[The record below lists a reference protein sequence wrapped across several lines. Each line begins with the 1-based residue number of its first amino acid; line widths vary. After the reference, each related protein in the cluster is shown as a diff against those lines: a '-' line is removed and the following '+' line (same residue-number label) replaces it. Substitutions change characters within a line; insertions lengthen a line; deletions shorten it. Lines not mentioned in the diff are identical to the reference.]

1 MRIAHDAV
9 LLLLTCF
16 VALSMPGGIR
26 KRLAQTIAETEEPS
40 TSQASGSR
48 ASGIR
53 QRLSRQDVDAVAA
66 KTSTGIV
73 TKGWACLGLACGG
86 ARGHEGRQGEP
97 ECLDGL

>member
-1 MRIAHDAV
+1 MRIVHDAV

-16 VALSMPGGIR
+16 VALSMPGIR

-73 TKGWACLGLACGG
+73 TKGWAFLGLACGG

>member
-9 LLLLTCF
+9 LLLLTCI

-73 TKGWACLGLACGG
+73 TKGWAFLGLACGG